1 MSWRRTW
8 NRVRGPV
15 AGERGFTL
23 IEVMLA
29 IVLMTFGLVAVA
41 DVFPHGLALGLY
53 GKDQTTAAG
62 LGQQKIEY
70 YKNQATSI
78 LGPLVGDY
86 TVKVTTEYFD
96 TRGNATTQTAT
107 GAAAPYFLRDVQIQ
121 YWTWNGATSQFTL
134 PASPYAVPGA
144 GISFVYRVSTATH
157 WLVRGQTVFASGNTS
172 TPNGCVNG
180 AAQASTGLGCVQ
192 VSTFI
197 TP

>member
-1 MSWRRTW
+1 
-8 NRVRGPV
+8 
-15 AGERGFTL
+15 
-23 IEVMLA
+23 MLA